1 MKKNHRLNTI
11 LIIALTLGFGF
22 TLSVVNAGPPIAVTS
37 AEPDEVVK
45 ETEKLTLAVKINGR
59 GFDRE
64 TNIQFCLS
72 ETNTDAFCDNGRVVV
87 KSVKFINSKKLEV
100 SVTVAAEATTGKF
113 NIEAFSSGRR
123 GRGIEKFAVVKVGGG
138 VSQNL
143 QASFDLTIVY
153 TDQMAIESDGGP
165 YQDNNKDHV
174 GIWTG
179 SGPGFRFDT
188 NLQNGARQRK
198 FAKARLVYMDIGAG
212 VRTQFEID
220 FRFDLPTGGLDLG
233 SLVAQ
238 NAAGECQGGG
248 CTGTVA
254 AWIRYYAG
262 GVVSEFD
269 DQNWGKLGF
278 GAIHADINEISTPA
292 QDAARECLEP
302 TTGDPNRRKI
312 RVTRTGADTWTLES
326 NADGKACRF
335 ALEGSGNGEAECAK
349 LACDFNASDEI
360 DFKFKFELEIQPE

>member
-72 ETNTDAFCDNGRVVV
+72 ATNTDAFCDNGRVVV

-123 GRGIEKFAVVKVGGG
+123 GRGIEKFSVLKVGGG
-138 VSQNL
+138 ASELL
-143 QASFDLTIVY
+143 QASFDLTIVS
-153 TDQMAIESDGGP
+153 TDEMEGDGLV
-165 YQDNNKDHV
+165 YQDNGKDHV
-174 GIWTG
+174 QVSTG
-179 SGPGFRFDT
+179 PVPGLRFDT
-188 NLQNGARQRK
+188 NLQNAHRAGK

-220 FRFDLPTGGLDLG
+220 FRFNLPTGGLDLG

-238 NAAGECQGGG
+238 NDAGACQSGG

-262 GVVSEFD
+262 GVVSGLDVE
-269 DQNWGKLGF
+269 NWGKLGF
-278 GAIHADINEISTPA
+278 GAIHANINDIDQESTN
-292 QDAARECLEP
+292 AARECLEP
-302 TTGDPNRRKI
+302 TTGAPDRRKI
-312 RVTRTGADTWTLES
+312 LVTRTSRDTWTLES

-335 ALEGSGNGEAECAK
+335 ALGKTGEEDCATV
-349 LACDFNASDEI
+349 ACSFVQSDDEI
-360 DFKFKFELEIQPE
+360 DFKFKFLLKIQPE

>member
-1 MKKNHRLNTI
+1 Y
-11 LIIALTLGFGF
+11 
-22 TLSVVNAGPPIAVTS
+22 
-37 AEPDEVVK
+37 D
-45 ETEKLTLAVKINGR
+45 
-59 GFDRE
+59 
-64 TNIQFCLS
+64 
-72 ETNTDAFCDNGRVVV
+72 
-87 KSVKFINSKKLEV
+87 
-100 SVTVAAEATTGKF
+100 AEADEYVCPAKERMTYRFTTVEDIGNF
-113 NIEAFSSGRR
+113 DIEATSLSSRRR
-123 GRGIEKFAVVKVGGG
+123 GRGIEKFAVLKVGGG
-138 VSQNL
+138 ASELL
-143 QASFDLTIVY
+143 QASFNLMIVY

-165 YQDNNKDHV
+165 YQDNSKDHV
-174 GIWTG
+174 QVSTG
-179 SGPGFRFDT
+179 PVPGLRFDT
-188 NLQNGARQRK
+188 NLQNDHRAGK
-198 FAKARLVYMDIGAG
+198 FGKARLVYMSVTGSATDKKP
-212 VRTQFEID
+212 FEID

-238 NAAGECQGGG
+238 NAVGECPGGG

-302 TTGDPNRRKI
+302 TTGDPNSRKI

-349 LACDFNASDEI
+349 VACDFNASDEI